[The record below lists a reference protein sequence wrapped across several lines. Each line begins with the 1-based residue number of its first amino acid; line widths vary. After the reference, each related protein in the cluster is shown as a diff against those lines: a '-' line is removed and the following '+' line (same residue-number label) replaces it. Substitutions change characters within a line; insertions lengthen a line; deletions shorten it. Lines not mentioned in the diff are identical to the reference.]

1 MANGK
6 WRMAN
11 DKWKISSAYYPQSSI
26 FYLLSSILRAHPR
39 SSKRPFDHFQNAFHH
54 KLLLQA
60 ASCLHCYVSH
70 PLPPVGQPL
79 EFDLRK
85 RIVLRLKVSCSAL
98 LVVGAVALVVQHRA
112 AANEDPHKNARYYRQ
127 QAAAAYKAKDY
138 ALAIDNLKKA
148 LELIPDH
155 PTLFY
160 NIAAIS
166 ALQGKKSDAIAGLS
180 KVAEMGLA
188 LHPEKDADF
197 ESVKDSQE
205 FKAVLRKFESNKTP
219 VINSTTAF
227 TVHQKGLITEGLAYD
242 PVDDTFY
249 VSSIHKRKI
258 VAINR
263 SGDVKTLADEQAG
276 LWSVLGM
283 KMDSKRRLLWATTT
297 AFPQMINFKKEE
309 ENSSAVMKFDLKTGK
324 LIKRYLLPN
333 KPKPHA
339 LGDLT
344 IDSTGGVFTTD
355 SLTPAVYAIRPEN
368 DEIELFLE
376 NDEFVSPQGLTFSGD
391 ERHLFM
397 ADYSTGLFDIDVKSK
412 RVVHLRPLDG
422 ATLLGIDGLYFY
434 NGSLIGVQNGIAPW
448 RVVRI
453 FLSDDFKR
461 VERLQ
466 VIEANNPVFDEPTLG
481 VLVKD
486 SFYFIANSQW
496 GLVDEKG
503 QLGPADKLADP
514 IVLRVKL

>member
-1 MANGK
+1 MKVIGETSLRTVTRLINTLVIA
-6 WRMAN
+6 AL
-11 DKWKISSAYYPQSSI
+11 ISTMVRVCAAGDDS
-26 FYLLSSILRAHPR
+26 PR
-39 SSKRPFDHFQNAFHH
+39 TS
-54 KLLLQA
+54 
-60 ASCLHCYVSH
+60 
-70 PLPPVGQPL
+70 
-79 EFDLRK
+79 
-85 RIVLRLKVSCSAL
+85 
-98 LVVGAVALVVQHRA
+98 
-112 AANEDPHKNARYYRQ
+112 RYYRQ

-180 KVAEMGLA
+180 KVAAMGLA

-197 ESVKDSQE
+197 DSIKDSEE
-205 FKAVLRKFESNKTP
+205 FKAVLRKFESNKAP
-219 VINSTTAF
+219 IINSATAF
-227 TVHQKGLITEGLAYD
+227 TIHEKGLITEGLAYD
-242 PVDDTFY
+242 PVSETFF
-249 VSSIHKRKI
+249 VSSIHKRRILAVNK
-258 VAINR
+258 
-263 SGDVKTLADEQAG
+263 SGEVKTLADEQAG

-283 KMDSKRRLLWATTT
+283 KVDVKRRLLWATTT
-297 AFPQMINFKKEE
+297 AFPQMVNFNKDD
-309 ENSSAVMKFDLKTGK
+309 ENTSAVLKFDLKTGK

-333 KPKPHA
+333 KPKGHA

-344 IDSTGGVFTTD
+344 IDSNGNVFTTD
-355 SLTPAVYAIRPEN
+355 SLTPAVYVIHPEK

-376 NDEFVSPQGLTFSGD
+376 SDGFVSPQGLAFSGD

-397 ADYSTGLFDIDVKSK
+397 ADYSIGLFDIDVKTK
-412 RVVHLRPLDG
+412 RVVHLPPLEG

-434 NGSLIGVQNGIAPW
+434 DGSLIGVQNGVAPW

-453 FLSDDFKR
+453 FLGDNFKR

-486 SFYFIANSQW
+486 SLYFIANSQW

-503 QLGPADKLADP
+503 QLGPADKLANP

>member
-1 MANGK
+1 M
-6 WRMAN
+6 
-11 DKWKISSAYYPQSSI
+11 
-26 FYLLSSILRAHPR
+26 
-39 SSKRPFDHFQNAFHH
+39 
-54 KLLLQA
+54 
-60 ASCLHCYVSH
+60 
-70 PLPPVGQPL
+70 
-79 EFDLRK
+79 RK
-85 RIVLRLKVSCSAL
+85 RIVSRLKVSVSAL
-98 LVVGAVALVVQHRA
+98 LVVGAVALIVQHRA
-112 AANEDPHKNARYYRQ
+112 AANEDSPKTARYYRQ

-148 LELIPDH
+148 LDLIPDH

-166 ALQGKKSDAIAGLS
+166 ALQGKKSDAIAWLL
-180 KVAEMGLA
+180 KVAAMGLA

-197 ESVKDSQE
+197 DSIKDSEE
-205 FKAVLRKFESNKTP
+205 FKDVLRKFESNKAP

-227 TVHQKGLITEGLAYD
+227 TIHEKGLITEGLAYD
-242 PVDDTFY
+242 PVGETFF

-258 VAINR
+258 LAINK
-263 SGDVKTLADEQAG
+263 SGESKTFADEQAG

-283 KMDSKRRLLWATTT
+283 KVDAKRRFLWATST
-297 AFPQMINFKKEE
+297 AFPQMVNFNKEQ
-309 ENSSAVMKFDLKTGK
+309 ENSSAVLKFDLKTGK

-344 IDSTGGVFTTD
+344 IDSNGDVFTTD
-355 SLTPAVYAIRPEN
+355 SLTPAVYVIHPEK

-376 NDEFVSPQGLTFSGD
+376 NDGFVSPQGLAFSGD

-397 ADYSTGLFDIDVKSK
+397 ADYSTGLFDIDVRTK
-412 RVVHLRPLDG
+412 RVVHLPPLEG
-422 ATLLGIDGLYFY
+422 ATLLGIDGLYFHK
-434 NGSLIGVQNGIAPW
+434 GSLVGVQNGVSPW

-461 VERLQ
+461 VGRLQ
-466 VIEANNPVFDEPTLG
+466 VIEANNPLFDEPTLG
-481 VLVKD
+481 VLVKG

>member
-1 MANGK
+1 
-6 WRMAN
+6 
-11 DKWKISSAYYPQSSI
+11 
-26 FYLLSSILRAHPR
+26 
-39 SSKRPFDHFQNAFHH
+39 
-54 KLLLQA
+54 
-60 ASCLHCYVSH
+60 VS
-70 PLPPVGQPL
+70 G
-79 EFDLRK
+79 
-85 RIVLRLKVSCSAL
+85 SAL
-98 LVVGAVALVVQHRA
+98 LVAGAVALMVQHQA
-112 AANEDPHKNARYYRQ
+112 AANDDLHKNARYYRQ
-127 QAAAAYKAKDY
+127 QAAAAYKVKDY

-166 ALQGKKSDAIAGLS
+166 ALQGKKTEAIASLS
-180 KVAEMGLA
+180 KIAEMGLA
-188 LHPEKDADF
+188 LHPERDGDF
-197 ESVKDSQE
+197 DSIKDSEE
-205 FKAVLRKFESNKTP
+205 FKGVLGKFESNKAP
-219 VINSTTAF
+219 IINSTTAF
-227 TVHQKGLITEGLAYD
+227 TIHEKGLITEGLAYD
-242 PVDDTFY
+242 PVDETFY

-258 VAINR
+258 VVINR
-263 SGDVKTLADEQAG
+263 SGAAKTLADEQAG

-283 KMDSKRRLLWATTT
+283 KVDAKRRLLWATTT

-309 ENSSAVMKFDLKTGK
+309 ENSSGVLKFDLKTGK

-333 KPKPHA
+333 KPKGHA

-344 IDSTGGVFTTD
+344 IDSNGSVFTTD
-355 SLTPAVYAIRPEN
+355 SLTPAVYVIHPKK

-376 NDEFVSPQGLTFSGD
+376 NDEFTSPQGLTFSGD
-391 ERHLFM
+391 EQHLFM
-397 ADYSTGLFDIDVKSK
+397 ADYSTGLFDIDVRTK
-412 RVVHLRPLDG
+412 RVAHLPPLER

-434 NGSLIGVQNGIAPW
+434 NGSLIEVQNGVAPR
-448 RVVRI
+448 RVVRM
-453 FLSDDFKR
+453 FLSDNFKR
-461 VERLQ
+461 VERMQ
-466 VIEANNPVFDEPTLG
+466 VIESNNPVFDEPTLG